1 MKPHALW
8 TFLACVI
15 APASADTVAINP
27 SADNTLVQIAD
38 GSLSNGGDT
47 GIFAGRTAQ
56 GVDSVRRGL
65 LRFDVAAAVP
75 AGATVTSAS
84 LTLYMSKTRSGT
96 FPVALHRLT
105 RGWGEGT
112 ASGSGV
118 GAPAQPG
125 DATWLHSEFDTVLWS
140 NEGGD
145 FEPLSSAS
153 LSISGGGYYTWT
165 TNAALVADVQSWL
178 DQPNSAFGWIL
189 IGDEAVQPTSK
200 RFESRESVFLEQR
213 PLLTIE
219 YELPCPGDVDG
230 DNDVDLSDLGAL
242 LAGFGTQSGATR
254 EQGDLN
260 GDGAVDL
267 SDLGELLSQF
277 GSSC

>member
-1 MKPHALW
+1 MKPYARW
-8 TFLACVI
+8 TLLACLI
-15 APASADTVAINP
+15 APASADTVSINP

-47 GIFAGRTAQ
+47 GLFAGRTAQ
-56 GVDSVRRGL
+56 GVDSIRRGL
-65 LRFDVAAAVP
+65 LRFDVAAVVP

-84 LTLYMSKTRSGT
+84 LTLYMSKTRSAT
-96 FPVALHRLT
+96 FPIALHRAA
-105 RGWGEGT
+105 RNWGEGS
-112 ASGSGV
+112 ASGSGI

-125 DATWLHSEFDTVLWS
+125 DATWLHSEFDTVFW
-140 NEGGD
+140 NTPGGD
-145 FEPLSSAS
+145 FEPQSSAS
-153 LSISGGGYYTWT
+153 LAVGGGGYYTWT
-165 TNAALVADVQSWL
+165 TNAALVADAQFWL
-178 DQPNSAFGWIL
+178 DQPDQAFGWML
-189 IGDEAVQPTSK
+189 IGDETVQPTSK
-200 RFESRESVFLEQR
+200 RFESRESPFPEQR
-213 PLLTIE
+213 PVLTLE
-219 YELPCPGDVDG
+219 FELPCAGDVDG

-242 LAGFGTQSGATR
+242 LAGFGTQAGATR